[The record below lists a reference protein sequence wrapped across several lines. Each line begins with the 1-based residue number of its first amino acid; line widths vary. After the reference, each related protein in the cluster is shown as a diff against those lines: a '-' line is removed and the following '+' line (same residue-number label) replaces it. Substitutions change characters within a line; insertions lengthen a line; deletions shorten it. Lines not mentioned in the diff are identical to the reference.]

1 MALSVN
7 RTAGQANPQSRVSSA
22 DDAIAMADDVTR
34 GEIADDKRSLYER
47 DYYTW
52 ALQQARALK
61 EHRLEDLD
69 WENLSDEVEGLAKTE
84 RRELRSRIKVLLI
97 HLIKWQFQPQRR
109 TRSWKTT
116 IDVQRLEIQEHLDEN
131 LGLKPSV
138 PEILAQAYRT
148 ARLDVS
154 GRFLRRSD
162 PQPPVASPWTV
173 EQVMDQQ
180 FLPE

>member
-1 MALSVN
+1 MPNNLIS
-7 RTAGQANPQSRVSSA
+7 TEST
-22 DDAIAMADDVTR
+22 DV
-34 GEIADDKRSLYER
+34 KRSLYER

-84 RRELRSRIKVLLI
+84 RRELRSRLEVLLE

-109 TRSWKTT
+109 TRSWRTT
-116 IDVQRLEIQEHLDEN
+116 IALQRSKIGEHLDEN
-131 LGLKPSV
+131 PGLKPSV
-138 PEILAQAYRT
+138 VDVLPRAYKS
-148 ARLDVS
+148 ARLDVT

-162 PQPPVASPWTV
+162 PQPPDSCPWTF
-173 EQVMDQQ
+173 EQVMDEQ
-180 FLPE
+180 FWPE